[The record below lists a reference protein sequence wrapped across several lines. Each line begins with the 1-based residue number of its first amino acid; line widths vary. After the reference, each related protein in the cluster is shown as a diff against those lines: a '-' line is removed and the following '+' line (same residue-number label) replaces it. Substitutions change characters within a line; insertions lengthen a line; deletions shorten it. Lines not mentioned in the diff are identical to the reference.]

1 MRQHLLSGKGMRKL
15 GCYLTLIL
23 LSIIFLFPLYWFFLN
38 SFKSYEQLFQFPPK
52 FFVWPLR
59 FANYPEAFRY
69 PAFRFEQMLK
79 NSGLITLLSIIGA
92 LISSSIV
99 AFGFSRIKWKGRDKI
114 FVLVILTMIIPT
126 EIVLTPLYLIYTKC
140 GLLDTWFPIIAPFF
154 FAKPFYTFMIRQS
167 MMGITNEMDESA
179 TIDGCSV
186 WQRFSYVILPQVK
199 PVLLAVTI
207 MSMQDQWN
215 NYLEPLI
222 YINSN
227 SKQTISVGLSF
238 FSGMN
243 STEWNLVFAAAVIVA
258 MPILIVFVFFQKYFI
273 QGVVVSGVK
282 G

>member
-1 MRQHLLSGKGMRKL
+1 MKWMNQQRSMAAAYGKDF
-15 GCYLTLIL
+15 LT
-23 LSIIFLFPLYWFFLN
+23 SFF
-38 SFKSYEQLFQFPPK
+38 
-52 FFVWPLR
+52 
-59 FANYPEAFRY
+59 
-69 PAFRFEQMLK
+69 
-79 NSGLITLLSIIGA
+79 
-92 LISSSIV
+92 
-99 AFGFSRIKWKGRDKI
+99 
-114 FVLVILTMIIPT
+114 
-126 EIVLTPLYLIYTKC
+126 
-140 GLLDTWFPIIAPFF
+140 
-154 FAKPFYTFMIRQS
+154 
-167 MMGITNEMDESA
+167 
-179 TIDGCSV
+179 
-186 WQRFSYVILPQVK
+186 PQVK

>member
-1 MRQHLLSGKGMRKL
+1 
-15 GCYLTLIL
+15 
-23 LSIIFLFPLYWFFLN
+23 
-38 SFKSYEQLFQFPPK
+38 
-52 FFVWPLR
+52 
-59 FANYPEAFRY
+59 
-69 PAFRFEQMLK
+69 MLK

-126 EIVLTPLYLIYTKC
+126 EIVLTPLYLIYTKL

-167 MMGITNEMDESA
+167 MMGIPNEMDESA

>member
-1 MRQHLLSGKGMRKL
+1 MS
-15 GCYLTLIL
+15 
-23 LSIIFLFPLYWFFLN
+23 
-38 SFKSYEQLFQFPPK
+38 
-52 FFVWPLR
+52 
-59 FANYPEAFRY
+59 
-69 PAFRFEQMLK
+69 
-79 NSGLITLLSIIGA
+79 
-92 LISSSIV
+92 
-99 AFGFSRIKWKGRDKI
+99 
-114 FVLVILTMIIPT
+114 
-126 EIVLTPLYLIYTKC
+126 
-140 GLLDTWFPIIAPFF
+140 GLLDTWFPDPAPFF

-167 MMGITNEMDESA
+167 MMGIPNEMDESA

>member
-1 MRQHLLSGKGMRKL
+1 MEQHFLNGKRIRKL
-15 GCYLTLIL
+15 LCYLVLIL
-23 LSIIFLFPLYWFFLN
+23 LSILFLFPLYWFFL
-38 SFKSYEQLFQFPPK
+38 SSLKSYEQLFQFPPK
-52 FFVWPLR
+52 FWVWPLR
-59 FANYPEAFRY
+59 FANYPEAFHY
-69 PAFRFEQMLK
+69 PAFRFGQMLK
-79 NSGLITLLSIIGA
+79 NSGIITLLSIIGA

-99 AFGFSRIKWKGRDKI
+99 AFGFSRIKWKGRDKV

-126 EIVLTPLYLIYTKC
+126 EVVLTPLYLIYTKL

-167 MMGITNEMDESA
+167 MMGIPNEMDESA

-186 WQRFSYVILPQVK
+186 WQRFTYVILPQVK

-243 STEWNLVFAAAVIVA
+243 ATEWNLVFAAAVIVA

>member
-1 MRQHLLSGKGMRKL
+1 
-15 GCYLTLIL
+15 
-23 LSIIFLFPLYWFFLN
+23 
-38 SFKSYEQLFQFPPK
+38 
-52 FFVWPLR
+52 
-59 FANYPEAFRY
+59 
-69 PAFRFEQMLK
+69 
-79 NSGLITLLSIIGA
+79 
-92 LISSSIV
+92 
-99 AFGFSRIKWKGRDKI
+99 
-114 FVLVILTMIIPT
+114 
-126 EIVLTPLYLIYTKC
+126 
-140 GLLDTWFPIIAPFF
+140 
-154 FAKPFYTFMIRQS
+154 
-167 MMGITNEMDESA
+167 MMGIPNEMDESA